1 LNDNYKTV
9 PTETHETPFLSPA
22 CSYGPSVPRTGS
34 RSRCFART
42 RARCG
47 PTRTDFHIRYING
60 SNVYIDGGTTSG
72 LREGTEL
79 ILKQSTNLSEQDP
92 ANAAIEPGVIARL
105 EVISVAST
113 SAVCEISAKKPTL
126 LSHN

>member
-1 LNDNYKTV
+1 MA
-9 PTETHETPFLSPA
+9 PA
-22 CSYGPSVPRTGS
+22 C
-34 RSRCFART
+34 
-42 RARCG
+42 RAQEADPAAPPAPALAAA

-105 EVISVAST
+105 KVISVAST